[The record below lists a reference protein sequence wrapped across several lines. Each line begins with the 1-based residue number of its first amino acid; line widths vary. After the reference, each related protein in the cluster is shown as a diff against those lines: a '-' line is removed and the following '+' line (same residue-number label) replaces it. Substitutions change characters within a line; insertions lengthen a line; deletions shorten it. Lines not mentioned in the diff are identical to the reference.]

1 MDVGKKL
8 GRQDR
13 EGSGS
18 AQPKEPKKQG
28 RTDREGSG
36 SKQPQQQKS
45 SGKRK
50 PGEIYADAK
59 KMLDK
64 GDWEGPNKLVRGMSK
79 EKRMQRALGTTK
91 NQDERIAAAKAGATN
106 QDFKSNL
113 DRYRKELGQT
123 KPKAK
128 TWVNPDAPKKP
139 GRTDPEGSG
148 SAQPKEPKKPA
159 RKLGLSPGAMGG
171 KAKPGLSPGAMG
183 GKVKTKPKVKSKG
196 GDRHPPKM
204 KKKEEGPTE
213 KQVNDWIRSEAPGMR
228 KSYDSFNKVRKSEK
242 IKW

>member
-1 MDVGKKL
+1 MTKEIKENIKELIQHSLDQDFNKANQVFGQAMSNKLGDILDQEKIQMAGHVFNNEEEIEDDDALADEAVEEDDEENGEDDEDDVEVEEAALGDDVGHS
-8 GRQDR
+8 RI
-13 EGSGS
+13 
-18 AQPKEPKKQG
+18 KERP
-28 RTDREGSG
+28 
-36 SKQPQQQKS
+36 
-45 SGKRK
+45 GK
-50 PGEIYADAK
+50 
-59 KMLDK
+59 
-64 GDWEGPNKLVRGMSK
+64 
-79 EKRMQRALGTTK
+79 
-91 NQDERIAAAKAGATN
+91 
-106 QDFKSNL
+106 
-113 DRYRKELGQT
+113 T
-123 KPKAK
+123 KP
-128 TWVNPDAPKKP
+128 TS

-159 RKLGLSPGAMGG
+159 RKLGLSPGALGG

>member
-1 MDVGKKL
+1 MTKEIKENIKELIQHSLDQDFNKANQVFGQAMSNKLGDILDQEKIQMAGHVFNNEEEIEDDDALADEAVEEDDEENGEDDEDDVEVEEAALGDDVG
-8 GRQDR
+8 
-13 EGSGS
+13 
-18 AQPKEPKKQG
+18 QG
-28 RTDREGSG
+28 RTDR
-36 SKQPQQQKS
+36 
-45 SGKRK
+45 
-50 PGEIYADAK
+50 
-59 KMLDK
+59 
-64 GDWEGPNKLVRGMSK
+64 
-79 EKRMQRALGTTK
+79 
-91 NQDERIAAAKAGATN
+91 
-106 QDFKSNL
+106 
-113 DRYRKELGQT
+113 
-123 KPKAK
+123 
-128 TWVNPDAPKKP
+128 
-139 GRTDPEGSG
+139 EGSG

>member
-1 MDVGKKL
+1 MAQQNQKTIKKNIVDKVSKKEQQKPKNDVEVEEAALGDDVGHS
-8 GRQDR
+8 RI
-13 EGSGS
+13 
-18 AQPKEPKKQG
+18 KERP
-28 RTDREGSG
+28 
-36 SKQPQQQKS
+36 
-45 SGKRK
+45 GK
-50 PGEIYADAK
+50 
-59 KMLDK
+59 
-64 GDWEGPNKLVRGMSK
+64 
-79 EKRMQRALGTTK
+79 
-91 NQDERIAAAKAGATN
+91 
-106 QDFKSNL
+106 
-113 DRYRKELGQT
+113 T
-123 KPKAK
+123 KP
-128 TWVNPDAPKKP
+128 TS